1 MIVDWENFKKR
12 LIGLFN
18 REDINKI
25 LNDQKKDKTQVM
37 NYKYG
42 DHIYNVLLS
51 FFGIIDPNYPEHGN
65 IRILIYGAWELE
77 SKIRNRLAK
86 LITGKIPKEKAK
98 YDDKLIRSLWEQGLL
113 KDIKKEEIEKYL
125 NFGNKSSDSNSENK
139 LPDPDLWQQNIIGY
153 LEKWKPFVSV
163 RRGVISVIEGSKCE
177 NGSFGLKLVQKR
189 VDMLMGIDIA
199 LYSLN
204 LKPVEFLLVCNDQ
217 DILPAVKVA
226 KRNGAII
233 SSCYFEEEIKSAN
246 GDILRYSDK
255 IRILKLTE
263 LYEGM
268 GLMKIMNGK
277 PK

>member
-25 LNDQKKDKTQVM
+25 LDDQKKEKTQVM

-51 FFGIIDPNYPEHGN
+51 FFGIIDSNYPEYGN

-77 SKIRNRLAK
+77 SKIRNRLVK

-125 NFGNKSSDSNSENK
+125 NFGNKSSDPNSENE

-163 RRGVISVIEGSKCE
+163 RRGVISVIEGSECE
-177 NGSFGLKLVQKR
+177 NGSFGFKLVQKR

-263 LYEGM
+263 LHEGI
-268 GLMKIMNGK
+268 GSMKIMNGK